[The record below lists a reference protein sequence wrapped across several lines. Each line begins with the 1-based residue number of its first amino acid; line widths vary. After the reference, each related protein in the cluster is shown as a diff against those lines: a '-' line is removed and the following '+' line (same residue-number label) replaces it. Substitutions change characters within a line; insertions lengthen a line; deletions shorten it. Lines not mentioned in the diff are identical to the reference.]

1 MPSCTS
7 LISSST
13 QLVVL
18 VIVVKL
24 YHIHTGGDFVS
35 RSQVIQGRYTS
46 FLFQASLFTHTFP
59 DLPYP
64 PLINTSPNRFLP
76 SLPLSLFLSLDCFFP
91 SLIHRTV
98 YTFAFT
104 FGYRP
109 SPWSFLLTMPRSLR
123 STTGRSRLQP
133 KPKMQPQTKTHAHT
147 HTRTSAHRF
156 ARTFEI
162 LPVEVRYSIVLFNV
176 TC

>member
-13 QLVVL
+13 QLVVI

-46 FLFQASLFTHTFP
+46 LLFQASLFTHTFP

-76 SLPLSLFLSLDCFFP
+76 SLPLSLSFPLS
-91 SLIHRTV
+91 
-98 YTFAFT
+98 
-104 FGYRP
+104 
-109 SPWSFLLTMPRSLR
+109 
-123 STTGRSRLQP
+123 
-133 KPKMQPQTKTHAHT
+133 
-147 HTRTSAHRF
+147 
-156 ARTFEI
+156 
-162 LPVEVRYSIVLFNV
+162 SIVLFTLLHLLLDIANHLGRSYSQCHEV
-176 TC
+176 SGLQRADLGCNPNLRCNLKRRLMLMLTLVHLLIATPVLSRSCPSRCVILSYCSMSHAE